1 MNIKS
6 IVENNSTP
14 KGRVFDLIIQALI
27 VISLVTFSMETLPDL
42 SGSTQKILRY
52 VEVCCVGIFTIE
64 YLLRVFV
71 SDHRARFIFSF
82 YGIVDLLAILP
93 FYISAGFDLRS
104 IRILRLLRLFRAF
117 KLLRYSIAIRRF
129 HRALVLAREEL
140 VLFSIIASMLLY
152 FSAVGI
158 YYFEHNAQ
166 PEAFSSIFQSL
177 WWAVVTFTTVGYGDV
192 YPVTTGGRFFT
203 FLVLMVGL
211 GLVAVPTGLV
221 ASALSAA
228 RKSESE
234 LIRLS
239 TAARWTNEPRQR
251 TTRRLHPTQR
261 SARLKRDIP
270 GDWRRRE
277 SRR

>member
-1 MNIKS
+1 
-6 IVENNSTP
+6 
-14 KGRVFDLIIQALI
+14 
-27 VISLVTFSMETLPDL
+27 
-42 SGSTQKILRY
+42 
-52 VEVCCVGIFTIE
+52 
-64 YLLRVFV
+64 
-71 SDHRARFIFSF
+71 
-82 YGIVDLLAILP
+82 
-93 FYISAGFDLRS
+93 
-104 IRILRLLRLFRAF
+104 
-117 KLLRYSIAIRRF
+117 
-129 HRALVLAREEL
+129 LVLAREEL

-177 WWAVVTFTTVGYGDV
+177 WWAVATFTTVGYGDV

-251 TTRRLHPTQR
+251 TTRRLQPTQR

-277 SRR
+277 SRPGLRTPPRPPAPAPPQQRAGPDCARRMAAGKPAAIHRARGSAPRLYEEIK

>member
-104 IRILRLLRLFRAF
+104 IMRA
-117 KLLRYSIAIRRF
+117 
-129 HRALVLAREEL
+129 
-140 VLFSIIASMLLY
+140 
-152 FSAVGI
+152 
-158 YYFEHNAQ
+158 
-166 PEAFSSIFQSL
+166 
-177 WWAVVTFTTVGYGDV
+177 
-192 YPVTTGGRFFT
+192 GGRYVATLVMLQVLDILPFKYQKYIFFEFNSYT
-203 FLVLMVGL
+203 
-211 GLVAVPTGLV
+211 
-221 ASALSAA
+221 
-228 RKSESE
+228 
-234 LIRLS
+234 
-239 TAARWTNEPRQR
+239 
-251 TTRRLHPTQR
+251 
-261 SARLKRDIP
+261 
-270 GDWRRRE
+270 
-277 SRR
+277 